1 MRPTEDRRSLPAI
14 KVKQWID
21 GWDQIVWN
29 PDERRAEPPH
39 WFYQFSISAKHL
51 RALSGVYR
59 RTTNRTSAAD
69 DLGIQRR
76 HEVERSREIRRFVQY
91 GYPWSNLRQAQRD
104 SADFNDLRQPGWLPT
119 AIVVNVLA
127 PGTERNGTHIQ
138 SEDVVEIRDG
148 DDSHSCVL
156 LPLGFGHGDWRHHSI
171 PPIEVIDGQ
180 HRLWAFDGPRLLG
193 DFEVPVVAFLD
204 LDLSWQAYLFY
215 TINIKPKRIN
225 PSIAFDLYPLLRT
238 QEWLNKFEGPTIYRE
253 SRAQEIVDLLW
264 SHPQS
269 PWHRRINMLGESGSK
284 GRTVT
289 QSAWVRS
296 LLASF
301 VKRWE
306 GQRVTIGGLF
316 GSVLGSHRAVLPWTR
331 LQQAAF
337 LILMGKELKAAICAS
352 DEAWAK
358 SLRGE
363 QTEVD
368 AEEDDLAFV
377 GPNNLLNQ
385 DQGVRVLLQ
394 VVNDLYFVRS
404 DDLGLLELADVE
416 EEGETEIEVVT
427 NMTDWF
433 GRQIAVIGFL
443 RKITER
449 LATFDWRSSQAPGLT
464 ESERTLKAGFRGSG
478 GYRDLREHVLRHVA
492 AGTGGIACA
501 ATYVLRQLGYEDRA

>member
-14 KVKQWID
+14 RVKQWID
-21 GWDQIVWN
+21 DWDQIVWN
-29 PDERRAEPPH
+29 PNERRAEPPH
-39 WFYQFSISAKHL
+39 WFYQFSISAQDL

-59 RTTNRTSAAD
+59 RTTDRASATN

-76 HEVERSREIRRFVQY
+76 HEVERSREIGRFVKY
-91 GYPWSNLRQAQRD
+91 GYPWSNLHQTQQA
-104 SADFNDLRQPGWLPT
+104 SFEFNDLRQPGWLPT

-127 PGTERNGTHIQ
+127 PRTERNGKWIN
-138 SEDVVEIRDG
+138 SEDVVEIRDD
-148 DDSHSCVL
+148 DDSNSRVF
-156 LPLGFGHGDWRHHSI
+156 LPRGFGHGHWRHNSI

-180 HRLWAFDGPRLLG
+180 HRLWAFDGQPLPG
-193 DFEVPVVAFLD
+193 DFEVPVVAFLG

-238 QEWLNKFEGPTIYRE
+238 QEWLHKFEGPAIYRE

-284 GRTVT
+284 RRTVT
-289 QSAWVRS
+289 QSAWIRS

-306 GQRVTIGGLF
+306 GQGVTIGGLF
-316 GSVLGSHRAVLPWTR
+316 GSALGSHGTVLPWTR

-337 LILMGKELKAAICAS
+337 LILMGNELKAAIRTS
-352 DEAWAK
+352 DEAWANA
-358 SLRGE
+358 LRGE

-368 AEEDDLAFV
+368 TDEDPAFV

-385 DQGVRVLLQ
+385 DPGVRVLLQ
-394 VVNDLYFVRS
+394 VVNDLYFVRA
-404 DDLGLLELADVE
+404 DDLGLLKLTEAEDE
-416 EEGETEIEVVT
+416 SETEVEVIT
-427 NMTDWF
+427 NLVNWF
-433 GRQIAVIGFL
+433 NRQSAVIGFL
-443 RKITER
+443 RKTTER
-449 LATFDWRSSQAPGLT
+449 LATYDWRSSQAPDLT
-464 ESERTLKAGFRGSG
+464 ADEKTLKAGFRSG
-478 GYRDLREHVLRHVA
+478 GYRDLREHVLRHMA
-492 AGTGGIACA
+492 AGAGDIAIA
-501 ATYVLRQLGYEDRA
+501 AKDVLTKLGYEDRA

>member
-21 GWDQIVWN
+21 DWNKIDWD
-29 PDERRAEPPH
+29 PDGRRAEPPH
-39 WFYQFSISAKHL
+39 WFYQFSLPAQDL

-59 RTTNRTSAAD
+59 RTTNRMSAAD

-76 HEVERSREIRRFVQY
+76 HEVERSREIGRFVQY
-91 GYPWSNLRQAQRD
+91 GYPWSNLRQAQRE

-127 PGTERNGTHIQ
+127 PGTERNGTHIN

-148 DDSHSCVL
+148 NDSHSCVL
-156 LPLGFGHGDWRHHSI
+156 LPLGFGDRDWRHHSI

-180 HRLWAFDGPRLLG
+180 HRLWAFDGQPLPG
-193 DFEVPVVAFLD
+193 DFEVPVVAFLG

-238 QEWLNKFEGPTIYRE
+238 QDWLNKIEGPAIYRE

-284 GRTVT
+284 ARTVT
-289 QSAWVRS
+289 QAAWVRS
-296 LLASF
+296 LLYSF
-301 VKRWE
+301 IKRWD

-316 GSVLGSHRAVLPWTR
+316 GSALGSHRTVLPWTR

-337 LILMGKELKAAICAS
+337 IMLMGNELKAAIRAS
-352 DEAWAK
+352 DEAWAMA
-358 SLRGE
+358 LRRE
-363 QTEVD
+363 RTET
-368 AEEDDLAFV
+368 AEDDDPAFV

-394 VVNDLYFVRS
+394 VVNDLHFVRA
-404 DDLGLLELADVE
+404 DDLGLLELAEAEVE
-416 EEGETEIEVVT
+416 GDTEVTVIT
-427 NMTDWF
+427 NMVDWF
-433 GRQIAVIGFL
+433 ERQKAVIRFL
-443 RKITER
+443 KKITES
-449 LATFDWRSSQAPGLT
+449 LAKYDWRSSQAPSLT
-464 ESERTLKAGFRGSG
+464 ADEKILKAGFRGGSG
-478 GYRDLREHVLRHVA
+478 YKALREHVLRHLA

>member
-21 GWDQIVWN
+21 DWDKIDWD

-39 WFYQFSISAKHL
+39 WFYQFSLPAQDL

-127 PGTERNGTHIQ
+127 PGTERNGTHIN

-180 HRLWAFDGPRLLG
+180 HRLWAFEGQSVLG

-238 QEWLNKFEGPTIYRE
+238 QEWLNKFEGPAIYRE

-284 GRTVT
+284 GLTVT

-301 VKRWE
+301 IKRWE
-306 GQRVTIGGLF
+306 GHRVTIGGLF
-316 GSVLGSHRAVLPWTR
+316 GSALGSHGTVLPWDR

-337 LILMGKELKAAICAS
+337 LILMGNELKAAIRAS
-352 DEAWAK
+352 DEAWAMA
-358 SLRGE
+358 LRGE
-363 QTEVD
+363 RTEMD
-368 AEEDDLAFV
+368 ADEDTAFV

-394 VVNDLYFVRS
+394 VVNDLYFVRA
-404 DDLGLLELADVE
+404 DELGLLELADAE

-443 RKITER
+443 KKITER

-492 AGTGGIACA
+492 AGTGDIANA
-501 ATYVLRQLGYEDRA
+501 AKAVLLALTYENRA

>member
-1 MRPTEDRRSLPAI
+1 MRSTEDRRSLPAI

-21 GWDQIVWN
+21 DWDKIAWN
-29 PDERRAEPPH
+29 PDERRTKPPH
-39 WFYQFSISAKHL
+39 WFYQFSISAQDL

-59 RTTNRTSAAD
+59 RTANRTSAAD

-76 HEVERSREIRRFVQY
+76 HEVERSREIGRFVQY
-91 GYPWSNLRQAQRD
+91 GYPWSNLRQAQRESD
-104 SADFNDLRQPGWLPT
+104 DFNDLRQPGWLPT

-127 PGTERNGTHIQ
+127 PGAERNGKQID

-180 HRLWAFDGPRLLG
+180 HRLWAFDGQPLPG

-238 QEWLNKFEGPTIYRE
+238 QEWLHKLEGPAIYRE

-269 PWHRRINMLGESGSK
+269 PWHHRINMLGESGSK
-284 GRTVT
+284 RRTVT
-289 QSAWVRS
+289 QSAWIRS

-316 GSVLGSHRAVLPWTR
+316 GSALGSHGTVLPWTR

-337 LILMGKELKAAICAS
+337 LILMGNELKAAIRTS
-352 DEAWAK
+352 DEAWANA
-358 SLRGE
+358 LRGE

-368 AEEDDLAFV
+368 AEEDPAFV

-394 VVNDLYFVRS
+394 VVNDLYFVRA
-404 DDLGLLELADVE
+404 DNIGLLKLTDAE
-416 EEGETEIEVVT
+416 EEGETEVEVIT
-427 NMTDWF
+427 NMEDWF

-443 RKITER
+443 RKIAER
-449 LATFDWRSSQAPGLT
+449 LARYDWRSSQAPGLT
-464 ESERTLKAGFRGSG
+464 ADEKTLKAGFRGSG
-478 GYRDLREHVLRHVA
+478 GYRDLREHVLRHMA
-492 AGTGGIACA
+492 AGAGDIAIA
-501 ATYVLRQLGYEDRA
+501 ANDVLTKLGYEDRA